1 MEKERYIKEKK
12 IAHRGVHEKYLEN
25 TIPAFLEAVKRGY
38 AIELDIQFTK
48 DKKIVFNEVNT
59 IPGCTS
65 HSRYPSMLNKIGIS
79 FPKVIDKLIKL
90 GLER

>member
-25 TIPAFLEAVKRGY
+25 TIPAFLEAMKRGY

-48 DKKIVFNEVNT
+48 DKKIIT
-59 IPGCTS
+59 Q
-65 HSRYPSMLNKIGIS
+65 NKD
-79 FPKVIDKLIKL
+79 KV
-90 GLER
+90 